1 MLVPR
6 STRCG
11 VSSNTMD
18 SVRVVL
24 ELRGAVS
31 GNTSAT
37 SKGYRNGVPHF
48 KSNGSGKRSVE
59 AVEVLPSNVVYML
72 FVRFLPWTSRQ
83 RPLYRIPSI
92 LGACLPFTGCPERR
106 KSCTMDLERRGLCL
120 LPVTR
125 LRHLC
130 QALPCQ
136 LTVSP
141 FIQRIPL
148 PSPLTRLCHV

>member
-6 STRCG
+6 LTQYDA
-11 VSSNTMD
+11 SSNTME
-18 SVRVVL
+18 SVRGVL
-24 ELRGAVS
+24 EPHGVAS
-31 GNTSAT
+31 GNMSAT
-37 SKGYRNGVPHF
+37 SKEYRNGVPRF
-48 KSNGSGKRSVE
+48 RLNGSGKRSVE